1 MTRKTITLLPETL
14 RNQIAAGEVVE
25 RPSSVLK
32 ELVENSLDA
41 GSTRIDV
48 ALEGGGVAR
57 LMVADDGDGIPAE
70 ELALAV
76 TRHATSKLKTV
87 GDLFAVTSFGF
98 RGEAL
103 PSIASVSHLLLTSR
117 ARESAEAARI
127 EVEHGVL
134 VAEGPAAL
142 ACGTRVEMRRLF
154 ASTPARLKFLR
165 TEATEA
171 KRCQEALVR
180 MALARPDVGF
190 SFTSGG
196 RELFRLPG
204 GQTLVQRLGNFWPPQ
219 VVDGLAEFARARDG
233 LSAHGLAGRPSHAQN
248 RADRM
253 LFYVNGR
260 PVQDRLL
267 MRAARDAY
275 KGRLLSGEYPQVLLF
290 LDLPP
295 EEVDVNVHPSKME
308 VRFRDEGAVF
318 SLVRW
323 ALESV
328 AGSESLAE
336 SSAAYARAAAHS
348 GEAGL
353 GGLAQHDAA
362 PFGARSGSTGAG
374 GAAQE
379 FASTPALGEDG
390 NTGESCRPS
399 GGAWPVAPARPG
411 GHSFDPGTFGGP
423 RSAAPNLHGAPAHR
437 ENSCGE
443 NSCGGAALGDKPARL
458 RAYNDFLSP
467 EPAREV
473 PLPLAPAE
481 AGLYADDGQAG
492 GLVANGAA
500 APRVLSREG
509 LEYLGQVAGTYLV
522 LRQGGGSHAGR
533 LVIVD
538 QHAAHERVILENMRR
553 ARSTGQSQPLA
564 VPLPLSLHPAEAL
577 RLAELEGELREVGF
591 VLAQEGDRLL
601 VSGVPPS
608 LAAGKA
614 VQYLREILA
623 EQADGLTSLW
633 TLLSC
638 KSAIKAGQSL
648 AVDEALALL
657 EAWLAAPERENC
669 PHGRPVVVS
678 FGEGDLERLFKRK

>member
-1 MTRKTITLLPETL
+1 MTRRTITLLPETL

-87 GDLFAVTSFGF
+87 GDLFAVNSFGF

-117 ARESAEAARI
+117 AREAAEAARI
-127 EVEHGVL
+127 EVEHGAL

-142 ACGTRVEMRRLF
+142 ASGTRVEMRRLF

-180 MALARPDVGF
+180 MALARPDVAF
-190 SFTSGG
+190 SLTNGG

-204 GQTLVQRLGNFWPPQ
+204 GQTLHERLGNFWPPQ
-219 VVDGLAEFARARDG
+219 VVEGLAEFAREREG
-233 LSAHGLAGRPSHAQN
+233 MSAHGLAGRPSHAQN

-290 LDLPP
+290 LNLPP

-328 AGSESLAE
+328 AASESLAE
-336 SSAAYARAAAHS
+336 SSAAYARAAAHT
-348 GEAGL
+348 GEAGRT
-353 GGLAQHDAA
+353 GLAQHDGAPSGGSVACGAA
-362 PFGARSGSTGAG
+362 GEFGSTG
-374 GAAQE
+374 E
-379 FASTPALGEDG
+379 P
-390 NTGESCRPS
+390 CRPS
-399 GGAWPVAPARPG
+399 GGAWPAAPARPEG
-411 GHSFDPGTFGGP
+411 YSFDSSAFGGP
-423 RSAAPNLHGAPAHR
+423 RSADPNRHGAPAPS
-437 ENSCGE
+437 ED
-443 NSCGGAALGDKPARL
+443 SCGGNAFGGAAIGHTSARL
-458 RAYNDFLSP
+458 RASNDFLSP
-467 EPAREV
+467 APAREV

-481 AGLYADDGQAG
+481 AGASGDDSRAG
-492 GLVANGAA
+492 GIAAA
-500 APRVLSREG
+500 APRTLSREG

-553 ARSTGQSQPLA
+553 ARSAGDSQPLA

-614 VQYLREILA
+614 VQYLREILD
-623 EQADGLTSLW
+623 EQSDGLTSLW

-638 KSAIKAGQSL
+638 KSAIKAGQAL

>member
-1 MTRKTITLLPETL
+1 MTRRTITLLPETL

-87 GDLFAVTSFGF
+87 GDLFAVNSFGF

-117 ARESAEAARI
+117 AREAAEAARI
-127 EVEHGVL
+127 EVEHGAL

-142 ACGTRVEMRRLF
+142 ASGTRVEMRRLF

-180 MALARPDVGF
+180 MALARPDVAF
-190 SFTSGG
+190 SLTNGG

-204 GQTLVQRLGNFWPPQ
+204 GQTLHERLGNFWPPQ
-219 VVDGLAEFARARDG
+219 VVEGLAEFAREREG
-233 LSAHGLAGRPSHAQN
+233 MSAHGLAGRPSHAQN

-290 LDLPP
+290 LELPP

-328 AGSESLAE
+328 AASESLAE
-336 SSAAYARAAAHS
+336 SSAAYARAAAHT
-348 GEAGL
+348 GVAGRT
-353 GGLAQHDAA
+353 GLARHDGEPYGAPHGAA
-362 PFGARSGSTGAG
+362 GEFGSTG
-374 GAAQE
+374 E
-379 FASTPALGEDG
+379 P
-390 NTGESCRPS
+390 CRPS
-399 GGAWPVAPARPG
+399 GGAWPAAPARPEG
-411 GHSFDPGTFGGP
+411 YSLDSSTFGGP
-423 RSAAPNLHGAPAHR
+423 RSVDPAPSGAKA
-437 ENSCGE
+437 SGE
-443 NSCGGAALGDKPARL
+443 NCSRGDALGGSAFGHTSVRM
-458 RAYNDFLSP
+458 RASNDFLSP
-467 EPAREV
+467 SAAREV

-481 AGLYADDGQAG
+481 AGAYGDDSRAEGI
-492 GLVANGAA
+492 AA
-500 APRVLSREG
+500 ATPRTLSREG

-553 ARSTGQSQPLA
+553 ARSAGDSQPLA

-614 VQYLREILA
+614 VQYLREILD
-623 EQADGLTSLW
+623 EQSDGLTSLW

>member
-1 MTRKTITLLPETL
+1 MTRRTITLLPETL

-41 GSTRIDV
+41 GASRIDV

-76 TRHATSKLKTV
+76 TRHATSKLKTAS
-87 GDLFAVTSFGF
+87 DLFAVTSFGF

-103 PSIASVSHLLLTSR
+103 PSIASVSHLQLVSR
-117 ARESAEAARI
+117 AREAGEAARI
-127 EVEHGVL
+127 EVEHGTI

-142 ACGTRVEMRRLF
+142 AAGTRVEMRRLF

-171 KRCQEALVR
+171 KRCQEALMR
-180 MALARPDVGF
+180 MALARPDVAF
-190 SFTSGG
+190 SLTNGG
-196 RELFRLPG
+196 REIFRLPG
-204 GQTLVQRLGNFWPPQ
+204 GQSLSERLGRFWPPQ
-219 VVDGLAEFARARDG
+219 VTEALQEFSRSREGMTAR
-233 LSAHGLAGRPSHAQN
+233 GLAGRPSHAQN

-323 ALESV
+323 ALEPV
-328 AGSESLAE
+328 AGAEALSETPAVYGAYG
-336 SSAAYARAAAHS
+336 AAGHA
-348 GEAGL
+348 GAGL
-353 GGLAQHDAA
+353 PDFTASPPAREPEDRGGSPAA
-362 PFGARSGSTGAG
+362 SGQGTRG
-374 GAAQE
+374 
-379 FASTPALGEDG
+379 LG
-390 NTGESCRPS
+390 SW
-399 GGAWPVAPARPG
+399 GGAWPA
-411 GHSFDPGTFGGP
+411 
-423 RSAAPNLHGAPAHR
+423 AAP
-437 ENSCGE
+437 S
-443 NSCGGAALGDKPARL
+443 RL
-458 RAYNDFLSP
+458 RAYQDFVSP
-467 EPAREV
+467 APAREA
-473 PLPLAPAE
+473 PLPITPAAEGQPGGAE
-481 AGLYADDGQAG
+481 ARDADPDSPWPSGRDSSTEQATGGLPPTVQAG
-492 GLVANGAA
+492 
-500 APRVLSREG
+500 APRALSREG

-522 LRQGGGSHAGR
+522 LRQGGGR

-553 ARSTGQSQPLA
+553 ARSAGDSQPLA
-564 VPLPLSLHPAEAL
+564 MPLPLALHPAEAM

-591 VLAQEGDRLL
+591 VLMQEADTLFVR
-601 VSGVPPS
+601 GVPPS
-608 LAAGKA
+608 LPAGKA
-614 VQYLREILA
+614 VQYLREILD

-638 KSAIKAGQSL
+638 KSAIKAGQAL

-657 EAWLAAPERENC
+657 EAWLAAPEREHC

-678 FGEGDLERLFKRK
+678 FGEGDLERLFKRR

>member
-1 MTRKTITLLPETL
+1 MTRRTITLLPETL

-117 ARESAEAARI
+117 AREAAEAARI
-127 EVEHGVL
+127 EVEHGAL

-180 MALARPDVGF
+180 MALARPDVAF
-190 SFTSGG
+190 SFTNGG

-204 GQTLVQRLGNFWPPQ
+204 GQSLAQRLGNFWPPQ
-219 VVDGLAEFARARDG
+219 VVEGLAEFTRERDG
-233 LSAHGLAGRPSHAQN
+233 MSAHGLAGRPSHAQN

-290 LDLPP
+290 LELPP

-348 GEAGL
+348 GEAGRT
-353 GGLAQHDAA
+353 GLAQGEGA
-362 PFGARSGSTGAG
+362 PYGSTGAG
-374 GAAQE
+374 GAAKE
-379 FASTPALGEDG
+379 FGSTPEPGEGD
-390 NTGESCRPS
+390 NPGESCRPS
-399 GGAWPVAPARPG
+399 GGAWPAAPARPEG
-411 GHSFDPGTFGGP
+411 YFADTGTFGGP
-423 RSAAPNLHGAPAHR
+423 RFTDSNQHGAKA
-437 ENSCGE
+437 
-443 NSCGGAALGDKPARL
+443 CGGNSFGGHAFGGKPSRL

-467 EPAREV
+467 APEREV

-481 AGLYADDGQAG
+481 TGLYADDSQAG
-492 GLVANGAA
+492 GLVANAAA
-500 APRVLSREG
+500 APRILSREG

-591 VLAQEGDRLL
+591 MLAQEGDRLL

-623 EQADGLTSLW
+623 EQSDGLTSLW

-678 FGEGDLERLFKRK
+678 FGEGELERLFKRK

>member
-1 MTRKTITLLPETL
+1 MTRRTITLLPETL

-70 ELALAV
+70 ELVLAV

-117 ARESAEAARI
+117 AREAAEAARI
-127 EVEHGVL
+127 EVEHGAL

-142 ACGTRVEMRRLF
+142 ASGTRVEMRRLF

-190 SFTSGG
+190 SLTNGG

-204 GQTLVQRLGNFWPPQ
+204 GQTLAQRLGNFWPPQ
-219 VVDGLAEFARARDG
+219 VVEGLAEFARERDG
-233 LSAHGLAGRPSHAQN
+233 MSAHGLAGRPSHAQN

-290 LDLPP
+290 LELPP

-348 GEAGL
+348 GEAGRT
-353 GGLAQHDAA
+353 GLAQGEGA
-362 PFGARSGSTGAG
+362 PYTAPNGSTGAG
-374 GAAQE
+374 GAAE
-379 FASTPALGEDG
+379 ESGPAGSP
-390 NTGESCRPS
+390 GESCRPS
-399 GGAWPVAPARPG
+399 GGAWPAAPARPG

-423 RSAAPNLHGAPAHR
+423 RFADPNQHGAKA
-437 ENSCGE
+437 CGE
-443 NSCGGAALGDKPARL
+443 NSFGGHAFGDKPARL

-467 EPAREV
+467 APEREV

-481 AGLYADDGQAG
+481 AGLDADDSQAG
-492 GLVANGAA
+492 GLAANVAAA

-623 EQADGLTSLW
+623 EQSDGLTSLW

-657 EAWLAAPERENC
+657 EAWLSAPERENC

-678 FGEGDLERLFKRK
+678 FGEGELERLFKRK

>member
-1 MTRKTITLLPETL
+1 MTRRTITLLPETL

-41 GSTRIDV
+41 GASRIDV

-57 LMVADDGDGIPAE
+57 LMVADDGDGIPAG
-70 ELALAV
+70 ELELAV
-76 TRHATSKLKTV
+76 TRHATSKLKTA

-103 PSIASVSHLLLTSR
+103 PSIASVSHLMLVSR
-117 ARESAEAARI
+117 AREADEAARI
-127 EVEHGVL
+127 EVEHGTI
-134 VAEGPAAL
+134 VAQGPAAL
-142 ACGTRVEMRRLF
+142 AVGTRVEMRRLF

-171 KRCQEALVR
+171 KRCQEALMR
-180 MALARPDVGF
+180 MALARPDVAF
-190 SFTSGG
+190 SLTNGG

-204 GQTLVQRLGNFWPPQ
+204 GESLPERLGRFWPPQ
-219 VVDGLAEFARARDG
+219 VTQGLQAFSRSRDG
-233 LSAHGLAGRPSHAQN
+233 MTARGLAGSPSHAQN

-295 EEVDVNVHPSKME
+295 EEVDVNVHPSKLE

-323 ALESV
+323 ALEPV
-328 AGSESLAE
+328 AGAEALSEAPAPYG
-336 SSAAYARAAAHS
+336 AA
-348 GEAGL
+348 G
-353 GGLAQHDAA
+353 
-362 PFGARSGSTGAG
+362 PFGVAEPAG
-374 GAAQE
+374 GGPSDFTVPPRA
-379 FASTPALGEDG
+379 PGEL
-390 NTGESCRPS
+390 R
-399 GGAWPVAPARPG
+399 APGCWSRAEA
-411 GHSFDPGTFGGP
+411 DC
-423 RSAAPNLHGAPAHR
+423 A
-437 ENSCGE
+437 
-443 NSCGGAALGDKPARL
+443 PARL
-458 RAYNDFLSP
+458 RAYSEFLSP
-467 EPAREV
+467 APAREV
-473 PLPLAPAE
+473 SLPLGPAA
-481 AGLYADDGQAG
+481 AGQPGQAASPA
-492 GLVANGAA
+492 LAPTIQAGAPQA
-500 APRVLSREG
+500 LSREG

-522 LRQGGGSHAGR
+522 LRQGGPHGGGR

-553 ARSTGQSQPLA
+553 ARSAGDSQPLA
-564 VPLPLSLHPAEAL
+564 VPLPLALHPAEAL
-577 RLAELEGELREVGF
+577 RLAELEAELREVGF
-591 VLAQEGDRLL
+591 VLGTEADTLL
-601 VSGVPPS
+601 VRGVPPS
-608 LAAGKA
+608 LPAGKA
-614 VQYLREILA
+614 VQYLREILG
-623 EQADGLTSLW
+623 EQSDGLASLW

-638 KSAIKAGQSL
+638 KSAIKAGQAL
-648 AVDEALALL
+648 AADEALALL
-657 EAWLAAPERENC
+657 EAWLAAPEREHC

-678 FGEGDLERLFKRK
+678 FGEVELERLFKRK

>member
-41 GSTRIDV
+41 GAARIDV

-117 ARESAEAARI
+117 AREAAEAARI

-142 ACGTRVEMRRLF
+142 ASGTRVEMRRLF

-219 VVDGLAEFARARDG
+219 VVEGLAEFARERDG
-233 LSAHGLAGRPSHAQN
+233 MSAHGLAGRPSHAQN

-290 LDLPP
+290 LELPP

-348 GEAGL
+348 GEAGRS
-353 GGLAQHDAA
+353 GLAQ
-362 PFGARSGSTGAG
+362 PG
-374 GAAQE
+374 GAAQG
-379 FASTPALGEDG
+379 FGSAGAPGAAG
-390 NTGESCRPS
+390 NHGESCRPS
-399 GGAWPVAPARPG
+399 GGAWPAAPARPEG
-411 GHSFDPGTFGGP
+411 FSFDSSAFGGP
-423 RSAAPNLHGAPAHR
+423 RSATPNQHGAPAYS
-437 ENSCGE
+437 EKSCGE
-443 NSCGGAALGDKPARL
+443 NSFDGAALGDKPARL

-467 EPAREV
+467 APAREV

-492 GLVANGAA
+492 GLVANGAAA

-577 RLAELEGELREVGF
+577 RLVELEGELREVGF
-591 VLAQEGDRLL
+591 VLAQQGDHLL

-623 EQADGLTSLW
+623 EQSDGLTSLW